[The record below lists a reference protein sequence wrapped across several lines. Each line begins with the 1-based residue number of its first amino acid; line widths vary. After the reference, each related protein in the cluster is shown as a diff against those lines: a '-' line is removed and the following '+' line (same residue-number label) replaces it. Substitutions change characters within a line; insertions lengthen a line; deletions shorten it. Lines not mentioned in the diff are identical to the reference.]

1 MAQTDKDDTCVIVCW
16 GLAGLSGLGL
26 VIILTQAIWFLVA
39 LAIGVGF
46 AVWFGLLLQ
55 KNICGVFTA
64 PWEGQSLGELT
75 GMEKLSPQRK
85 RELGLV
91 EDAPPPAP
99 APKSAAPA
107 PAPAPR
113 HAPAA
118 RAEAAPEP
126 AETTSETAPDK
137 AAPAAGLSDN
147 PGTKPLA
154 LEKPRGHGPDDL
166 KKIKGVGPKLEKL
179 LHSLGFYH
187 FDQIAGWTSDEVAWV
202 DANLEG
208 FKGRVTRD
216 DWVAQAK
223 ILAAGG
229 ETEFSKRN

>member
-1 MAQTDKDDTCVIVCW
+1 MAQTEKDDTCVIVCW

-26 VIILTQAIWFLVA
+26 LVILNQAIWFLVA
-39 LAIGVGF
+39 LVIGLAF

-55 KNICGVFTA
+55 KNICGAVTA

-75 GMEKLSPQRK
+75 GMEKLSPQRM
-85 RELGLV
+85 RELGML
-91 EDAPPPAP
+91 ED
-99 APKSAAPA
+99 APA

-113 HAPAA
+113 STAPAPA
-118 RAEAAPEP
+118 PAPKAEAAPRP
-126 AETTSETAPDK
+126 AETTSKTASDK
-137 AAPAAGLSDN
+137 PAPTAGLSET
-147 PGTKPLA
+147 PGKKPQS
-154 LEKPRGHGPDDL
+154 LEKPRAEGPDDL
-166 KKIKGVGPKLEKL
+166 KKIKGVGPKLETL
-179 LHSLGFYH
+179 LHSLGFFHY
-187 FDQIAGWTSDEVAWV
+187 DQIAGWTADEIAWV
-202 DANLEG
+202 DENLEG